1 MVKLLIG
8 HKGSGKTKK
17 MIDMANSG
25 LNTVKGSIVF
35 INKNSRLMYDLKY
48 QIRVVCMEDF
58 EQIKN
63 VDEYIGFIYGILSQ
77 DHDIELI
84 FIDRVLEPV
93 DINSPDIE
101 GFLERVDLI
110 CKAYTIDFVV
120 SLSANR
126 EEIGPCVDKYEVLN

>member
-63 VDEYIGFIYGILSQ
+63 VARIRQSLGSGMVNILSQ
-77 DHDIELI
+77 Q
-84 FIDRVLEPV
+84 VKP
-93 DINSPDIE
+93 
-101 GFLERVDLI
+101 
-110 CKAYTIDFVV
+110 
-120 SLSANR
+120 
-126 EEIGPCVDKYEVLN
+126 